1 VSDVIGLHVQVQSL
15 PDGDPEEL
23 AEITGRLR
31 TELLDLD
38 VMAVDP
44 MTDPTEPA
52 HAKGLATVV
61 GWLAIQL
68 RTAEGLR
75 AVVNAVRGWAGRTD
89 RVVEISLG
97 GDTLKVTGA
106 TSAQQELLISAWLAR
121 HAADT

>member
-1 VSDVIGLHVQVQSL
+1 MSDVIGLHVQVQSL

-23 AEITGRLR
+23 AEFTGRLR
-31 TELLDLD
+31 AELLDLD

-44 MTDPTEPA
+44 VRDPAEPA
-52 HAKGLATVV
+52 QAKGLATVV

>member
-1 VSDVIGLHVQVQSL
+1 MSDVIGLHVQVQSL

-23 AEITGRLR
+23 AEFTGRLR
-31 TELLDLD
+31 AELLDLD

-44 MTDPTEPA
+44 VRDPAEPA
-52 HAKGLATVV
+52 QAKGLATVV

-75 AVVNAVRGWAGRTD
+75 AVVNAVGGWAGRTD